1 MSSIIFQ
8 IPRNQQIG
16 GFAVALDSGLFGE
29 GLQIGVID
37 LLGCVLHFALVLGV
51 MLIRGADVGDDAV

>member
-8 IPRNQQIG
+8 VPRDQQIG
-16 GFAVALDSGLFGE
+16 GFAVALDAGFFGE
-29 GLQIGVID
+29 GLQIGVVD

-51 MLIRGADVGDDAV
+51 MLIRGADVGEDTF